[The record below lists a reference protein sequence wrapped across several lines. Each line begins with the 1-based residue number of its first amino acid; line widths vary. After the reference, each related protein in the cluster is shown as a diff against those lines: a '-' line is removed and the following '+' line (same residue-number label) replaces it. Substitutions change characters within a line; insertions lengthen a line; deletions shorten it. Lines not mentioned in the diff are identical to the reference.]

1 MKITILSLFPSI
13 ITPFFENSI
22 MKKVVDKGIISYE
35 VISIRDFSKDKHK
48 RCDDV
53 PYGGGAGMVLKVQ
66 PIVDALEYVNANS
79 KTTIFVSPSGLKYT
93 QKLAYDLSKK
103 DELVIIC
110 GRYEG
115 LDQRVI
121 DLYVDLE
128 ISVGD
133 YVLSSGEVAALVII
147 DSVYRLLDGVINPN
161 SLCEESFSFECGLLE
176 YPHYTRPYEFRNL
189 KVPDVLLSGHHEEIK
204 KWRLVKSVEK
214 TKKNRFDLYLKYLEM
229 RGEKN
234 DGFDKKN

>member
-22 MKKVVDKGIISYE
+22 MKKVVDRGIISYE
-35 VISIRDFSKDKHK
+35 VISIRDFSDDKHK
-48 RCDDV
+48 RCDDI
-53 PYGGGAGMVLKVQ
+53 PYGGGAGMVLKAQ
-66 PIVDALEYVNANS
+66 PISAALEYVNAKS
-79 KTTIFVSPSGLKYT
+79 KTTVFVSPSGLKYT

-103 DELVIIC
+103 SELVIIC

-128 ISVGD
+128 VSVGD

-147 DSVYRLLDGVINPN
+147 DSVYRLLDGAINPS
-161 SLCEESFSFECGLLE
+161 SLLEESFSFDCGLLE
-176 YPHYTRPYEFRNL
+176 YPHYTRPYEFKGL
-189 KVPDVLLSGHHEEIK
+189 EVPDVLLSGHHEEIK
-204 KWRLVKSVEK
+204 KWRFIKSVEK
-214 TKKNRFDLYLKYLEM
+214 TKKNRYDLYLKYLEM
-229 RGEKN
+229 IGEN
-234 DGFDKKN
+234 DGFSKKN

>member
-22 MKKVVDKGIISYE
+22 MKKVIDRGIISYE
-35 VISIRDFSKDKHK
+35 IIYIRDFSNDKHK
-48 RCDDV
+48 KCDDI
-53 PYGGGAGMVLKVQ
+53 PYGGGAGMVLTAQ
-66 PIVDALEYVNANS
+66 PVSDALEYINAKS

-103 DELVIIC
+103 SELVIIC

-115 LDQRVI
+115 LDQRAI

-133 YVLSSGEVAALVII
+133 YILSSGEVGALVII

-161 SLCEESFSFECGLLE
+161 SLQEESFSFEYGLLE
-176 YPHYTRPYEFRNL
+176 YPHYTRPYEFKGL
-189 KVPDVLLSGHHEEIK
+189 KVPDVLLSGHHEEIR
-204 KWRLVKSVEK
+204 KWRFIKSVEK
-214 TKKNRFDLYLKYLEM
+214 TKKNRYDLYLKYLEM
-229 RGEKN
+229 RGED
-234 DGFDKKN
+234 DGFNKKN

>member
-22 MKKVVDKGIISYE
+22 MKKVVDRGIISYE
-35 VISIRDFSKDKHK
+35 VISIRDFSNDKHK
-48 RCDDV
+48 RCDDA
-53 PYGGGAGMVLKVQ
+53 PYGGGAGMVLKAQ
-66 PIVDALEYVNANS
+66 PISDALEYINS
-79 KTTIFVSPSGLKYT
+79 KIKTTIFVSPSGVKYT

-103 DELVIIC
+103 NELVIIC

-133 YVLSSGEVAALVII
+133 YVLSSGEIAALVII
-147 DSVYRLLDGVINPN
+147 DSVYRLLDGVISPG
-161 SLCEESFSFECGLLE
+161 SLFEESFNFEYGLLE
-176 YPHYTRPYEFRNL
+176 YPHYTRPYEFGGL
-189 KVPDVLLSGHHEEIK
+189 EVPGVLLSGHHEKIR
-204 KWRLVKSVEK
+204 KWRFIKSVEK
-214 TKKNRFDLYLKYLEM
+214 TKKNRYDLYLKYLEK
-229 RGEKN
+229 RGEK
-234 DGFDKKN
+234 DGFNKKN